1 MSNILDTLV
10 ESTKERYKDLYQN
23 LDEIKALANKRIITN
38 PNFFYDAIK
47 KKGISFICE
56 IKKASPSKGL
66 ISPDFPYKEIA
77 KKYNECADVIS
88 VLTEPTKFLGSAKY
102 LTEVKEIVSIPVLR
116 KDFIIYEY
124 QIYEAKH
131 IGADAVLLIVSIL
144 DKNTLKKYIN
154 LCHELGLG
162 ALVEAHDA
170 TEVGIALEC
179 GAKVIGVNNRNLK
192 DFTVD
197 VHNSER
203 LRKLVP
209 EDVLYIAESGIKTAD
224 DIQVLYNAGVNGVL
238 IGETLMRSPDK
249 KAMLDE
255 LRKGCRK
262 YE

>member
-10 ESTKERYKDLYQN
+10 ESTKKRYKDLYQN
-23 LDEIKALANKRIITN
+23 LDEIKALANKRVITN
-38 PNFFYDAIK
+38 PTFFYDAIN

-116 KDFIIYEY
+116 KDFIVYEY
-124 QIYEAKH
+124 QIYEAKA

-170 TEVGIALEC
+170 TEVKIALEC

-192 DFTVD
+192 DFTID
-197 VHNSER
+197 MHNSIN
-203 LRKLVP
+203 LRNLAPKEISFVS
-209 EDVLYIAESGIKTAD
+209 ESGIKTRE
-224 DIQVLYNAGVNGVL
+224 DIKILEENNVSAVL
-238 IGETLMRSPDK
+238 IGETLMRSD
-249 KAMLDE
+249 DIISTVRR
-255 LRKGCRK
+255 LRND
-262 YE
+262 

>member
-116 KDFIIYEY
+116 KDFIIFEY

-197 VHNSER
+197 MHNSIN
-203 LRKLVP
+203 LRNLAPKNIMFVS
-209 EDVLYIAESGIKTAD
+209 ESGIKTRD
-224 DIQVLYNAGVNGVL
+224 DIKILEENDVNAVL
-238 IGETLMRSPDK
+238 IGETLMRSDDIISAVRRLK
-249 KAMLDE
+249 ND
-255 LRKGCRK
+255 
-262 YE
+262 